1 MGIDNMKVSVL
12 HITFFLFFVSFFSS
26 SSASNLEP
34 SQTVVY
40 YFDALKTG
48 NIEAIKNSVAGE
60 FYAEQK
66 ILLEENAQ
74 YPNFL
79 RKNFANASFRLGNIY
94 QPSADRAI
102 VNVTI
107 YFADGSESPTVFHLE
122 RISADYTW
130 RIVKEVNNF

>member
-1 MGIDNMKVSVL
+1 MEIDKMKIRLL
-12 HITFFLFFVSFFSS
+12 HVIAFLFFIGSFASS
-26 SSASNLEP
+26 NASNLDP

-48 NIEAIKNSVAGE
+48 NIEGIKNSVAGE
-60 FYAEQK
+60 FYEDQR

-74 YPNFL
+74 YSAFL
-79 RKNFANASFRLGNIY
+79 RKNFANASFRLGNIH
-94 QPSADRAI
+94 QPSADRAV
-102 VNVTI
+102 VNITI

-122 RISADYTW
+122 RASTDYTW